1 MPDVVIDYNLTMGGI
16 DRADQALVSYPT
28 TPKRYY
34 VRIFYHLLDMAI
46 WNAFIL
52 RKKQLLSTT
61 PNFHKQLVERI
72 VEKFTATT
80 PQPTEQ

>member
-46 WNAFIL
+46 
-52 RKKQLLSTT
+52 
-61 PNFHKQLVERI
+61 
-72 VEKFTATT
+72 
-80 PQPTEQ
+80 